1 MLYPPDDQE
10 IKVLE
15 IGHVGFTYCRDSS
28 VLNGRVFD
36 SIAIGKRENV
46 GLLTA
51 DFLTF

>member
-1 MLYPPDDQE
+1 M
-10 IKVLE
+10 LE
-15 IGHVGFTYCRDSS
+15 IGHVGFTYFRDGSA
-28 VLNGRVFD
+28 LDGRVFD